1 MYFEE
6 YKRKKIVSLYQP
18 QNRIQNS
25 WKSHITTLESE
36 RSWWICGCSKAS
48 QKGPGFEGSEEK
60 LLGISYG
67 HLHLLPYKNHIN
79 TGTQEGSKNCLES
92 WVSTVLWNQGSSLR
106 NGIWRWAPAPTH
118 TPSNAQPCSGHL
130 SHNHKS
136 LKHLQTIRI
145 KYKPAFQEWNSRKV
159 NHFLD

>member
-1 MYFEE
+1 MHLEE

-36 RSWWICGCSKAS
+36 RSWWIWGCSKAS
-48 QKGPGFEGSEEK
+48 HKGPGFEGSEEK

-67 HLHLLPYKNHIN
+67 DLQLLPYKNHTN
-79 TGTQEGSKNCLES
+79 TGTQGGSTNFLES
-92 WVSTVLWNQGSSLR
+92 WVSTLLWDQLSSLR
-106 NGIWRWAPAPTH
+106 NDVWRWTPAPTH
-118 TPSNAQPCSGHL
+118 TLSNAQLCFGQL

-136 LKHLQTIRI
+136 LKHSQTTRI
-145 KYKPAFQEWNSRKV
+145 KYRPAFQEWNRRKV

>member
-48 QKGPGFEGSEEK
+48 HKGPGFEGSEEK

-106 NGIWRWAPAPTH
+106 NDIWRWAPAPTH
-118 TPSNAQPCSGHL
+118 TQQCTALLWTPLTQPQVIKAL
-130 SHNHKS
+130 TNHQNKV
-136 LKHLQTIRI
+136 QTCL
-145 KYKPAFQEWNSRKV
+145 PGME
-159 NHFLD
+159 